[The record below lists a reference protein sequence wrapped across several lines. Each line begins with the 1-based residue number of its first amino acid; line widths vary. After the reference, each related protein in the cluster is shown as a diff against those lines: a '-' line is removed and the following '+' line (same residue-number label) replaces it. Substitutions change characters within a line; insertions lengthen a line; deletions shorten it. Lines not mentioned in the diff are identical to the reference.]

1 MPNYIRVKQI
11 NQAELTGFFVDS
23 ISSESGLLLDFAEQ
37 AALAV
42 FSSGTVLLTGNQNIS
57 GNKTF
62 LNNLN
67 VSGDVTIAGTLRYN
81 EIIDTTVT
89 GNISGYT
96 GIFDSIYAN
105 NIIYNTG
112 NNILFITGDQN
123 VSGNKT
129 FLDNLNIS
137 GDLTL
142 NGGLYINDIEEL
154 NLTGANIYADN
165 LVYNTGDQ
173 TINGIKTFAVNS
185 SSRVLVSGSRNGEYA
200 LSLVNT
206 SNQGNVLYL
215 KKGATVGGGAFTEN
229 FVIKAVDRSDDL
241 IFTLKSSQPGSNRAG
256 FFCDPDDVN
265 DVGGPNIQQDSVVVS
280 GRTYI
285 IDDELKYILSDS
297 TSIQSINPIDSYTG
311 GLFFNPSG
319 LNLYFKNQDQTDP
332 ELSPIQITTGNDV
345 LINGNSSFGN
355 YVVREPYDNHKL
367 FKTNYLRGTGLQ
379 NIQISGL
386 KTNNII
392 NVFSDFLLANLGEDP
407 NSSIKSY
414 QYIMVDGPIA
424 NSRNA
429 INITGGLYSGKG
441 LRRFKTGPTI
451 ANGYKNIPSLQYG
464 GALVTP
470 KQKYLETVYNITVE
484 SGQGA
489 IRPLTFNTPI
499 IGTANNPII
508 TLKFNFQADTGVCI
522 VSGRYQ
528 DSTPIFTITG
538 ANYDFIQTERLMYHY
553 VEGGGTYVRI

>member
-11 NQAELTGFFVDS
+11 DQPELTGFFVDS
-23 ISSESGLLLDFAEQ
+23 ISSESGLLLAFASG
-37 AALAV
+37 AASGVILN
-42 FSSGTVLLTGNQNIS
+42 GTVLLTGNQ
-57 GNKTF
+57 K
-62 LNNLN
+62 
-67 VSGDVTIAGTLRYN
+67 
-81 EIIDTTVT
+81 
-89 GNISGYT
+89 
-96 GIFDSIYAN
+96 
-105 NIIYNTG
+105 
-112 NNILFITGDQN
+112 

-173 TINGIKTFAVNS
+173 TISGNKTFLNNFI
-185 SSRVLVSGSRNGEYA
+185 VSGTGS
-200 LSLVNT
+200 
-206 SNQGNVLYL
+206 
-215 KKGATVGGGAFTEN
+215 
-229 FVIKAVDRSDDL
+229 
-241 IFTLKSSQPGSNRAG
+241 IFPILQITG
-256 FFCDPDDVN
+256 VN
-265 DVGGPNIQQDSVVVS
+265 DIS
-280 GRTYI
+280 
-285 IDDELKYILSDS
+285 
-297 TSIQSINPIDSYTG
+297 
-311 GLFFNPSG
+311 
-319 LNLYFKNQDQTDP
+319 
-332 ELSPIQITTGNDV
+332 
-345 LINGNSSFGN
+345 INGNSSFGN
-355 YVVREPYDNHKL
+355 YVVRDPNQSHRL

-392 NVFSDFLLANLGEDP
+392 NVFSDFDLQGS

-414 QYIMVDGPIA
+414 QYIMVDVPDIT

-429 INITGGLYSGKG
+429 INITTGIYSGKA
-441 LRRFKTGPTI
+441 LMRFKTGPTI
-451 ANGYKNIPSLQYG
+451 ANGYKVIPSLQFG

-489 IRPLTFNTPI
+489 IRPLTFITPT

-538 ANYDFIQTERLMYHY
+538 ANYDFIQTERLMYHFA
-553 VEGGGTYVRI
+553 GGLGTYVRI

>member
-96 GIFDSIYAN
+96 GIFQELYAN
-105 NIIYNTG
+105 
-112 NNILFITGDQN
+112 
-123 VSGNKT
+123 
-129 FLDNLNIS
+129 
-137 GDLTL
+137 
-142 NGGLYINDIEEL
+142 
-154 NLTGANIYADN
+154 N

-173 TINGIKTFAVNS
+173 IINGNKTFAVS
-185 SSRVLVSGSRNGEYA
+185 SSDKILISGTKANDYA
-200 LSLVNT
+200 LSIVNN
-206 SNQGNVLYL
+206 SNQGNVLFL
-215 KKGATVGGGAFTEN
+215 KKGTNPGGGAVSQN
-229 FVIKAVDRSDDL
+229 FIIKAVDRADDL
-241 IFTLKSSQPGSNRAG
+241 IFTLKSTQAGTNRAG

-265 DVGGPNIQQDSVVVS
+265 DVGGPNVSADSLVIS
-280 GRTYI
+280 GQTYTI
-285 IDDELKYILSDS
+285 GEADGDLQYILSDS
-297 TSIQSINPIDSYTG
+297 NSIQAINQFYQYTG
-311 GLFFNPSG
+311 GMFFDESG
-319 LNLYFKNQDQTDP
+319 FNLKFTDKSGNYPQLN
-332 ELSPIQITTGNDV
+332 PIQVTTGNDV

-355 YVVREPYDNHKL
+355 YVIREFKSNHQL
-367 FKTNYLRGTGLQ
+367 FKTNYLRNTGFQ

-386 KTNNII
+386 KTNNTI
-392 NVFSDFLLANLGEDP
+392 NVFADDPLLPGEEP
-407 NSSIKSY
+407 NILTKSY

-429 INITGGLYSGKG
+429 INITTGIYSGKG

-451 ANGYKNIPSLQYG
+451 ANGYKVIPSLQFG

-489 IRPLTFNTPI
+489 IRPLTFNTPNI
-499 IGTANNPII
+499 TTANNPII

-538 ANYDFIQTERLMYHY
+538 ANYNFIQTERLMYHY
-553 VEGGGTYVRI
+553 NFQNGGTYVRI

>member
-11 NQAELTGFFVDS
+11 NQGELTGFFVDS
-23 ISSESGLLLDFAEQ
+23 ISSESGLLLAFASG
-37 AALAV
+37 AAYGVA
-42 FSSGTVLLTGNQNIS
+42 SGIILNETVLLTGNQNVS

-96 GIFDSIYAN
+96 GIFE
-105 NIIYNTG
+105 
-112 NNILFITGDQN
+112 Q
-123 VSGNKT
+123 V
-129 FLDNLNIS
+129 
-137 GDLTL
+137 
-142 NGGLYINDIEEL
+142 
-154 NLTGANIYADN
+154 YADN
-165 LVYNTGDQ
+165 LVYNTGNQ
-173 TINGIKTFAVNS
+173 NISGNKTFLNNFI
-185 SSRVLVSGSRNGEYA
+185 VSGTGS
-200 LSLVNT
+200 
-206 SNQGNVLYL
+206 
-215 KKGATVGGGAFTEN
+215 
-229 FVIKAVDRSDDL
+229 
-241 IFTLKSSQPGSNRAG
+241 IFPILQITG
-256 FFCDPDDVN
+256 VN
-265 DVGGPNIQQDSVVVS
+265 DIS
-280 GRTYI
+280 
-285 IDDELKYILSDS
+285 
-297 TSIQSINPIDSYTG
+297 
-311 GLFFNPSG
+311 
-319 LNLYFKNQDQTDP
+319 
-332 ELSPIQITTGNDV
+332 
-345 LINGNSSFGN
+345 INGNSSFGN

-414 QYIMVDGPIA
+414 QYIMVDGPIP
-424 NSRNA
+424 NSYNG

-451 ANGYKNIPSLQYG
+451 ANGYKVIPSLQFG

-553 VEGGGTYVRI
+553 HEGGGTYVRI